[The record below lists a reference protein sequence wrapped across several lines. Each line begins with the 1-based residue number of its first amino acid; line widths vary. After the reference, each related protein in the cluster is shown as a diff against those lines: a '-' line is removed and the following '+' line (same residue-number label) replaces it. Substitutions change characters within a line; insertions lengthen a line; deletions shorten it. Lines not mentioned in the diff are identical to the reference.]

1 MKNMVQRKYAIRQV
15 NVQAHSKEMYLC
27 KHEDGVYLSYADY
40 PTDLYFFDLKED
52 AIDYMK
58 SKNLGYCEIF
68 EVYQNEK

>member
-1 MKNMVQRKYAIRQV
+1 
-15 NVQAHSKEMYLC
+15 MYLC